1 MSFTRSPSGRR
12 PRMVRMPA
20 VGGIVRTIALALMAV
35 CAALWALLCHVSRR
49 EAATRTS
56 LREAASLD
64 GGAEEL
70 PVPELV
76 PWPLESAR
84 PGHEQGAP

>member
-1 MSFTRSPSGRR
+1 VSFSRSPSGRR

-20 VGGIVRTIALALMAV
+20 ARGIVRTIALALMAV
-35 CAALWALLCHVSRR
+35 CAALWALLDHVSRR

-56 LREAASLD
+56 VREAASLD

-76 PWPLESAR
+76 PWPSESPE
-84 PGHEQGAP
+84 PGHDKGVP